1 MEGAID
7 AELCTCNKFHLPVLY
22 CTKRTLDYFW
32 MFFFQAEVG
41 SLFVSRDVKS
51 SSRPSSGERTKK
63 KKKKTTGR
71 PDTACVYVCVCA
83 CVFVSERAS
92 E

>member
-22 CTKRTLDYFW
+22 CTKRTLDYFL
-32 MFFFQAEVG
+32 MFFFQAEVE

-51 SSRPSSGERTKK
+51 SSRPSSVEKGQKK
-63 KKKKTTGR
+63 EKEDNRQTGH
-71 PDTACVYVCVCA
+71 CVCVCV
-83 CVFVSERAS
+83 CVRAYL
-92 E
+92 